1 MTDQGRKTVLS
12 RIYADIIVNI
22 SNEALDKTFQ
32 YIVPGEL
39 VKQVEVGTYV
49 RIPFGRG
56 NRQIEGFVLSLSD
69 QPKIT
74 EEKLKELSAVLN
86 DSSLVEGKLIRLSEF
101 MRTRY
106 GVTMIQALKTV
117 FPVKRQTQKKEE
129 RTIRLLLSEKE
140 SEEQLVLFRKKHQTA
155 RERLLMALLENGALD
170 YRLVTGKLG
179 VSKPTIDKLAEL
191 GVISVESE
199 RVYRGQNVRAYG
211 GTTPELNEEQRE
223 ITEAITG
230 DYERG
235 LRETYLIKGVTGS
248 GKTEIYMEII
258 DYVVKQG
265 KQAIVLI
272 PEIALTFQTLMRFY
286 RRFGDRVSTLHSRL
300 SEGERYDQFER
311 AKKGELSIMI
321 GPRSALFTP
330 FANLGLIVIDEEHE
344 SSYKS
349 ELTPKYHAREVAKKL
364 AELHNASLILGSAT
378 PSVDSYF
385 QAMQG
390 NYRLFTINKRA
401 KKDAVLAETQIVDL
415 RAELRSGN
423 RSVFSRALTKAMGDR
438 LQKGEQ
444 TMLFLN
450 RRGYA
455 GFVSCRS
462 CGNVIKCP
470 HCDISLSSHRGGKL
484 VCHYCGYEQAMV
496 KSCPVCGSEAVGG
509 MRAGTEQIEEQV
521 KKLFPFAQVLR
532 MDKDTTKKKDDYE
545 KILSSF
551 ANHEADILIGTQMIV
566 KGHDFPE
573 VTLVGILAADMSL
586 YTNDFRAGER
596 TFDLLTQAAGRAGR
610 GKRRGL
616 VIIQTYNPEHYCI
629 EAARRQDYELFYG
642 EEIAYRKLL
651 NYPPAGHLLVV
662 LCEGRKEE
670 EAEEFT
676 ADLAERANDVIIKRY
691 GDQSLRVIGPA
702 DATIGKLSDVY
713 RKLLYIKGRDEQT
726 LAELSGLLMEYER
739 GQKQNGPYRGSDI
752 RVSFDLDPIQGY

>member
-1 MTDQGRKTVLS
+1 MS

>member
-1 MTDQGRKTVLS
+1 MS

-32 YIVPGEL
+32 YIVPEEL

-69 QPKIT
+69 QPKIA

-344 SSYKS
+344 GSYKS

-364 AELHNASLILGSAT
+364 AELHGASLILGSA
-378 PSVDSYF
+378 
-385 QAMQG
+385 
-390 NYRLFTINKRA
+390 
-401 KKDAVLAETQIVDL
+401 
-415 RAELRSGN
+415 
-423 RSVFSRALTKAMGDR
+423 
-438 LQKGEQ
+438 
-444 TMLFLN
+444 
-450 RRGYA
+450 
-455 GFVSCRS
+455 
-462 CGNVIKCP
+462 
-470 HCDISLSSHRGGKL
+470 
-484 VCHYCGYEQAMV
+484 
-496 KSCPVCGSEAVGG
+496 
-509 MRAGTEQIEEQV
+509 
-521 KKLFPFAQVLR
+521 
-532 MDKDTTKKKDDYE
+532 
-545 KILSSF
+545 
-551 ANHEADILIGTQMIV
+551 
-566 KGHDFPE
+566 
-573 VTLVGILAADMSL
+573 
-586 YTNDFRAGER
+586 
-596 TFDLLTQAAGRAGR
+596 
-610 GKRRGL
+610 
-616 VIIQTYNPEHYCI
+616 
-629 EAARRQDYELFYG
+629 
-642 EEIAYRKLL
+642 
-651 NYPPAGHLLVV
+651 
-662 LCEGRKEE
+662 
-670 EAEEFT
+670 
-676 ADLAERANDVIIKRY
+676 
-691 GDQSLRVIGPA
+691 
-702 DATIGKLSDVY
+702 
-713 RKLLYIKGRDEQT
+713 
-726 LAELSGLLMEYER
+726 
-739 GQKQNGPYRGSDI
+739 
-752 RVSFDLDPIQGY
+752 

>member
-1 MTDQGRKTVLS
+1 
-12 RIYADIIVNI
+12 
-22 SNEALDKTFQ
+22 FQ

-69 QPKIT
+69 QPKIA

-344 SSYKS
+344 GSYKS

-364 AELHNASLILGSAT
+364 AELHGASLILGSAT

-438 LQKGEQ
+438 LQTGEQ

-521 KKLFPFAQVLR
+521 KKLYPFAQVLR